1 MRVALVTMWAVIGL
15 TACTWMQP
23 IEPTH
28 DVRRNVKVALA
39 AYEATQQAM
48 IIYGRLP
55 GCDQDA
61 GVVKFCRDQASWNKI
76 QIADKLAV
84 RAINAAPP
92 VLSGEDRDDGQII
105 KALIAIDQVT
115 AALREAQKKWEGV
128 P

>member
-1 MRVALVTMWAVIGL
+1 MRVALVTMWAAIVL
-15 TACTWMQP
+15 AACTWMQP
-23 IEPTH
+23 IEPVH

-55 GCDQDA
+55 GCDHDA

-84 RAINAAPP
+84 RAINAATP

>member
-1 MRVALVTMWAVIGL
+1 MRAVLVTMWAVIGL
-15 TACTWMQP
+15 AACTWLQP
-23 IEPTH
+23 IEPVP

-39 AYEATQQAM
+39 AYESTQQAM

-55 GCDQDA
+55 GCDSQA

-84 RAINAAPP
+84 QAINAATP

-115 AALREAQKKWEGV
+115 AALREAQQKWQGV

>member
-23 IEPTH
+23 IEPVP

-55 GCDQDA
+55 GCDADA

-84 RAINAAPP
+84 RAINAATP